1 MRGGGNVFRGAIRW
15 GDVVLASI
23 ASVSWA
29 VVAMAGTAALGLHL
43 LGADAAGSLGP
54 MTAAVVVLG
63 AGGSVTP
70 SGDVS
75 AFGLSG
81 AEARTN
87 VDFTPLGVGLAGAL
101 LLALFFLRSLRAA
114 GATVPGA
121 ELAARAAAV
130 AALFVAVVAGLS
142 WAGHDLVTLDG
153 TRLGPSG
160 ADGPAVPGVPGL
172 GDIAGLLPGRLAGL
186 AGARARVGFDVD
198 TGHSLAGAA
207 CWVAAVLVVALL
219 ASRRTP
225 LPRAWSALHR
235 AVRPAVSAVVTVVLV
250 AVAAG
255 LAAAAYAAAGDAR
268 PARIAGAALL
278 GAPNAVGPAI
288 PLGLFVPWSGHATGA
303 LATVLPDPVGRLL
316 SAGSDR
322 PLTLGRL
329 AQLDQRV
336 WLLAVAAACLML
348 CAGVLVAVRTPVGG
362 HPGGA
367 FTGRCALSLAA
378 VGAVA
383 LPLLVWLTGVS
394 ANASLSVLGFDTFG
408 AGLELH
414 GDAGLALPL
423 GAAWGAAADALAA
436 LLARRSGAAGRGAA
450 TLARLSRAGAA
461 GPRAATPGEVPAAA
475 DERVPRQAHSPALPD
490 RAPGPNLS
498 PAPPDDRAPGPNL
511 PPAPPDD
518 RAPDPHHPMPGGAP
532 TPPDDRAPDPHHPM
546 PERAPAPPRERT
558 PDPHHPMPK
567 GAPTPPRERVPGPY
581 RPAPPHRPPNPD
593 TNPYLKL
600 PPDLHGS
607 PTLPEGP
614 RRRPRPRARPE
625 EGPPPPPG
633 TPRGR
638 G

>member
-1 MRGGGNVFRGAIRW
+1 MSRGGHAVRGAIRW
-15 GDVVLASI
+15 GDVVLAAI
-23 ASVSWA
+23 AAVGWA
-29 VVAMAGTAALGLHL
+29 LVAMAGTAALGLHL

-81 AEARTN
+81 AEARTTI
-87 VDFTPLGVGLAGAL
+87 DFTPLGVGLVGAL

-130 AALFVAVVAGLS
+130 AALFVAVVAGLAR
-142 WAGHDLVTLDG
+142 AGHDLVTLDG
-153 TRLGPSG
+153 TQLGPSG
-160 ADGPAVPGVPGL
+160 VKVPAVPGVPGL

-186 AGARARVGFDVD
+186 AGAKARVGFGVD
-198 TGHSLAGAA
+198 TGHSLAGAV
-207 CWVAAVLVVALL
+207 CWVGAVLVIALL

-225 LPRAWSALHR
+225 LPRTWSALHR
-235 AVRPAVSAVVTVVLV
+235 TVRPAASAVVTVVLV

-255 LAAAAYAAAGDAR
+255 LAAAAYAATGDAH

-278 GAPNAVGPAI
+278 GAPNGVGPAI
-288 PLGLFVPWSGHATGA
+288 PLGLFVPWRGHATGA

-316 SAGSDR
+316 TSGSDQ

-348 CAGVLVAVRTPVGG
+348 CAGVLAAVRTPVGG
-362 HPGGA
+362 RWGGA

-414 GDAGLALPL
+414 GNAGLALPI
-423 GAAWGAAADALAA
+423 GAAWGAAAGALGA

-450 TLARLSRAGAA
+450 VLARLSRAGAA
-461 GPRAATPGEVPAAA
+461 GAATAPGGAPAAA
-475 DERVPRQAHSPALPD
+475 DGRVPGRSH
-490 RAPGPNLS
+490 S
-498 PAPPDDRAPGPNL
+498 PAPPDQRVPGPSLPSAPPEERAPGPRH
-511 PPAPPDD
+511 PGPGGTPAPP
-518 RAPDPHHPMPGGAP
+518 G
-532 TPPDDRAPDPHHPM
+532 
-546 PERAPAPPRERT
+546 ERA
-558 PDPHHPMPK
+558 
-567 GAPTPPRERVPGPY
+567 PGPY
-581 RPAPPHRPPNPD
+581 RPTPSHRPPNPD
-593 TNPYLKL
+593 TNPYLKP
-600 PPDLHGS
+600 PPDPHGS
-607 PTLPEGP
+607 PTLPGP
-614 RRRPRPRARPE
+614 RRGHRPRPRPE